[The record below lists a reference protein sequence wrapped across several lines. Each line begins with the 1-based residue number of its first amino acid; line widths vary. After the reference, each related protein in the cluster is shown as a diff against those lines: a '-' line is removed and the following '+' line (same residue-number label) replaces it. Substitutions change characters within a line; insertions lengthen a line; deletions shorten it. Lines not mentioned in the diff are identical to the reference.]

1 MTTQEIVSKLWNLC
15 NVLRDD
21 GITYHQ
27 YVTELTYILFLKM
40 CNETGSEDR
49 FAEGITLAEGNA
61 LTPEQE
67 TEVIQ
72 KLVKQNKESID
83 TCPADRTDILRQ
95 LQFERDILVRYMP
108 KQMDADEIRAVI
120 GQVLA
125 ELNITAPTAKD
136 KGRIMKNLMPL
147 VKGKADGKMVNDILA
162 AMSQ

>member
-1 MTTQEIVSKLWNLC
+1 MSMLNEIRAKMNEALKAGDKETKQVYSSILNALTGKAKALLVQE
-15 NVLRDD
+15 
-21 GITYHQ
+21 
-27 YVTELTYILFLKM
+27 
-40 CNETGSEDR
+40 
-49 FAEGITLAEGNA
+49 

-83 TCPADRTDILRQ
+83 TCPADRTDILQQ

-120 GQVLA
+120 GQVLT

>member
-1 MTTQEIVSKLWNLC
+1 MSMLNEIRAKMNEALKAGDKETKQVYSSILNALTGKAKALLVQE
-15 NVLRDD
+15 
-21 GITYHQ
+21 
-27 YVTELTYILFLKM
+27 
-40 CNETGSEDR
+40 
-49 FAEGITLAEGNA
+49 

-120 GQVLA
+120 GQVLI

>member
-1 MTTQEIVSKLWNLC
+1 MSMLNEIRAKMNEALKAGDKETKQVYSSILNALTGKAKALLVQE
-15 NVLRDD
+15 
-21 GITYHQ
+21 
-27 YVTELTYILFLKM
+27 
-40 CNETGSEDR
+40 
-49 FAEGITLAEGNA
+49 

-67 TEVIQ
+67 AEVVQ

-83 TCPADRTDILRQ
+83 TCPADRTDILQQ